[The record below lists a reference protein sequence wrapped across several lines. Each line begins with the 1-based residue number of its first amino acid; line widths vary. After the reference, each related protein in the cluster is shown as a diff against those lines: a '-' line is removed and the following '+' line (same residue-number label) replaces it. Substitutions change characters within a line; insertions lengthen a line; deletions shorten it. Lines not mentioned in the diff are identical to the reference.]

1 MANAKHKTEAQ
12 VFAEFGIGTGDA
24 DAALRKLIHGQRAIN
39 GKLYKA
45 IDLILDALCNE
56 KSKTAMSKSKSKK
69 LAKAKKFNEGVPG
82 PSPGCTGG

>member
-1 MANAKHKTEAQ
+1 MAKKKKKSEAQ
-12 VFAEFGIGTGDA
+12 VFAEFGIGKGDA

-45 IDLILDALCNE
+45 IELILDALCDK
-56 KSKTAMSKSKSKK
+56 KSKTATPTSRK
-69 LAKAKKFNEGVPG
+69 LAKAKKLNEGVPG